1 MTCSAQRRRD
11 RGGAGGGARAGEAAR
26 TRWRAGVP
34 AGRAPG
40 RETLPLRGPWPVG
53 RGGEITMKQAIEDW
67 VNWMHGRRLSLT
79 TVSGY
84 GWELERLAV
93 KHPGLGAFDF
103 RARHLNQYLAERRL
117 LDGVGVASSRHTVC
131 ALKSFFGYVCGGAK
145 SPARGLPY
153 PRVPKK
159 VQRSLSFEQLCAVLA
174 ACDTSTAKGKRDVA
188 LMCVLADTGL
198 RASEV
203 CRLRLADLD
212 LAGGWLKV
220 VVKGG
225 DEEVGIFT
233 SYTAAQIG
241 AWLTVRERYAKAEA
255 VALFVSLRSGQ
266 APTRNRVKEG
276 GRKKRARAG
285 GRPRG

>member
-1 MTCSAQRRRD
+1 
-11 RGGAGGGARAGEAAR
+11 
-26 TRWRAGVP
+26 
-34 AGRAPG
+34 
-40 RETLPLRGPWPVG
+40 
-53 RGGEITMKQAIEDW
+53 MKQAIEDW

-84 GWELERLAV
+84 VWELERLAV

-174 ACDTSTAKGKRDVA
+174 ACDTSTPKGKRDVA

-203 CRLRLADLD
+203 CRLRLADVE

-255 VALFVSLRSGQ
+255 VTLFVSLRSGQ
-266 APTRNRVKEG
+266 ALTRNGLKTELLKIG
-276 GRKKRARAG
+276 ARAG
-285 GRPRG
+285 VRLCAHMFRRGMASITTENGGPSRLVRDQGRWHTEAMFEQYSRYARLEGLRRFLPLAGLMTP